1 MDGNGIVLI
10 DEIDL
15 HLHPEWQM
23 DVVSRMVDTFPNCQ
37 FFITTHSPIVASDVA
52 GKVFS
57 MDGGNAYRRNTYG
70 KDSEQILAS
79 AFGVLNP
86 RNKVVQEKIDA
97 SYDAI
102 RKGEMDK
109 ADKVLSE
116 IIAIVGVDDPV
127 VSRIKLEMARKN
139 RMAKNENEKAPARHH
154 DGLRLRKV

>member
-1 MDGNGIVLI
+1 
-10 DEIDL
+10 
-15 HLHPEWQM
+15 
-23 DVVSRMVDTFPNCQ
+23 
-37 FFITTHSPIVASDVA
+37 
-52 GKVFS
+52 

-139 RMAKNENEKAPARHH
+139 RMAK
-154 DGLRLRKV
+154 